1 MGTYVEN
8 VRKQAKA
15 MNVHNALRT
24 TQEKGGEKYR
34 TYTILKALCKLKEA
48 GIGYRNNDDIVIDE
62 NNATATEM
70 LKFIVGKSYD
80 FGKIDDENPLKMYQ
94 KLNKLPITLQEL
106 EDNLPIYLGELP
118 ADAKMKK
125 ERKRI
130 TKKKWFNPKTT
141 QGRRLGDVNTKGM
154 SPSELVLHRRR
165 LADAARMEEN
175 DVDAMSP
182 SQLAL
187 HRRRLTHGARVSPVL
202 AALMDEI
209 EQAQRNY

>member
-1 MGTYVEN
+1 MG
-8 VRKQAKA
+8 
-15 MNVHNALRT
+15 NVHNALRT
-24 TQEKGGEKYR
+24 TQEKDGEKYR

-80 FGKIDDENPLKMYQ
+80 FGKIDDEDPLKMYQ

-106 EDNLPIYLGELP
+106 EDNLPIYLGKLP
-118 ADAKMKK
+118 DDAPNGWTMPEMKK

-130 TKKKWFNPKTT
+130 AKKKWFNPDRTT

-154 SPSELVLHRRR
+154 SPSELALHRRR
-165 LADAARMEEN
+165 LADAARMEEK